1 MFYAISIEPV
11 EEPPQPPEGVTGR
24 LQAGQD
30 TSSAAAERES
40 LDDLQGQDCAG
51 ATGGVDTQ
59 STIAG
64 MVQELSVSTSSLD

>member
-11 EEPPQPPEGVTGR
+11 EKPPEGETGR

-30 TSSAAAERES
+30 TSSASVERES

-59 STIAG
+59 STTSRDG
-64 MVQELSVSTSSLD
+64 TGTVSLYK